1 MSQTWI
7 TRKPENQCSTLNYS
21 VSAMQT
27 PSGFKIFSCAEISI
41 DNVFIAVFAFIALE
55 YRVI

>member
-27 PSGFKIFSCAEISI
+27 PSGFKIFSCAEINI

-55 YRVI
+55 Y